1 MKTGKFL
8 RLTLVAAS
16 ITCIFACKKD
26 SSSSST
32 ATSTTSIETAADDQ
46 TMVSNENDALNNDA
60 TAAVSANPSISGAS
74 YNPPSV
80 KSGSSVLGGS
90 DSLSICDATISFD
103 TTSSTKT
110 ITITYNGANCWGNRT
125 RTGTVSITTPRVG
138 YWKTPGAAVSLTVT
152 NLKITRIRDGKYIVI
167 NGTKTI
173 TNTHGGLLIDLATID
188 SVVHDISSSFNITY
202 ANGTTRSWSEQK
214 HRVFTYN
221 NGIVITTTG
230 GESGVNRAGVSFTTL
245 IAQPKVIEQSCDLR
259 LVSGKDSTTRT
270 DNITSSTTYGLDAN
284 GNAVSSCPTGYYY
297 AEFIWSNGNNGK
309 TFTYI
314 FPY

>member
-1 MKTGKFL
+1 MKTNNFF
-8 RLTLVAAS
+8 RITFVAVS
-16 ITCIFACKKD
+16 VTVIFACNKT

-32 ATSTTSIETAADDQ
+32 TATTSLETSANDQ
-46 TMVSNENDALNNDA
+46 AMVSNENDALNNDA
-60 TAAVSANPSISGAS
+60 TAAVSASPSISGAAFIQGPNS
-74 YNPPSV
+74 
-80 KSGSSVLGGS
+80 KSAGSVLGG
-90 DSLSICDATISFD
+90 DSTGICDATVTFD

-125 RTGTVSITTPRVG
+125 RTGTVTITAPRNG
-138 YWKTPGAAVSLTVT
+138 YWITPAASISVTVT
-152 NLKITRIRDGKYIVI
+152 NLKITRVSDGKYIVI

-173 TNTHGGLLIDLATID
+173 TNTSGGLLINLPNLD
-188 SVVHDISSSFNITY
+188 SIVHDISSSFIITY

-214 HRVFTYN
+214 HRVFTYS

-230 GESGVNRAGVSFTTL
+230 GESGINRLGVSFTSV
-245 IAQPKVIEQSCDLR
+245 IAQPKVIKQSCDLR

-284 GNAVSSCPTGYYY
+284 GNPVDSCPSGYYY

-309 TFTYI
+309 TYTYI